1 MSAAG
6 QSSEPAEFPEVKPPL
21 VGFFHALRHRRWMR
35 RFLFLGWLL
44 VCAAILVIG
53 VELVSRRYLVTWH
66 QETGNRHMQPYFMS
80 GGYFKTPIYRFKDKS
95 ILLGPGGPEF
105 YGYKRESDIHVYNFD
120 EPISSISE
128 RGDFLFQDRV
138 QLANNVGRDDV
149 VRVFVIGGSA
159 AYGVGASSVEKRWYV
174 VLERALSES
183 LGTEVRLI
191 PAAMIGYVST
201 QERLAL
207 DLMVLPRRPD
217 AVIIFDGFNDAV
229 LPSVFGTRPGDP
241 YDQGMFYQDFY
252 SPLTGMKKWLANHS
266 YFCRFLLHRSLARVM
281 EENQNRILGNPN
293 LLVNYAK
300 STASVY
306 LDNVAHMLEDC
317 KQRNVPCM
325 TFLQPARDLTWQHQG
340 KDEKLDPFTLSAYD
354 EILKGM
360 KKPGV
365 KDQIHDLSGV
375 FSEPGRDEN
384 YIDNVHFND
393 GGHQAV
399 AEAMYPFVLNALQ
412 RSQQAPRQVY
422 KPK

>member
-6 QSSEPAEFPEVKPPL
+6 QSSQSPKFPEVKSTL
-21 VGFFHALRHRRWMR
+21 AGLFHAIRHRQRVR

-44 VCAAILVIG
+44 IWAAILLIG
-53 VELVSRRYLVTWH
+53 VEVVSRRYLVPWH
-66 QETGNRHMQPYFMS
+66 HEIGSRHLQPYFMS
-80 GGYFKTPIYRFKDKS
+80 GGYFKTSMSRFKDKGV
-95 ILLGPGGPEF
+95 LLGPGGPES
-105 YGYKRESDIHVYNFD
+105 YGYKRQSDIHLYNFD
-120 EPISSISE
+120 EPVSSIAD

-138 QLANNVGRDDV
+138 QLANDVGRDDV
-149 VRVFVIGGSA
+149 IRVFVIGGSA
-159 AYGVGASSVEKRWYV
+159 AYGIGASSAEKRWYV
-174 VLERALSES
+174 VLERALSAG
-183 LGTEVRLI
+183 LGKEVRLV

-252 SPLTGMKKWLANHS
+252 SPVTGMKKWLANHS
-266 YFCRFLLHRSLARVM
+266 YFYRFLLYRSLGQTIDA
-281 EENQNRILGNPN
+281 NQNRILGNPN
-293 LLVNYAK
+293 RLANYAK

-306 LDNVAHMLEDC
+306 LDNVRHMLEQC
-317 KQRNVPCM
+317 KDKKVPCM
-325 TFLQPARDLTWQHQG
+325 TFLQPARDLTWRHQSKG
-340 KDEKLDPFTLSAYD
+340 QPLDLFTLSAYD
-354 EILKGM
+354 EILKGINDAA
-360 KKPGV
+360 V

-375 FSEPGRDEN
+375 FNEPGHEQN

-399 AEAMYPFVLNALQ
+399 ADAMYPVVLNAI
-412 RSQQAPRQVY
+412 QQSRQLPQQVHR
-422 KPK
+422 PE